1 MGKAI
6 QPIKHIIMVTDK
18 KGNIKLYRTLKD
30 ALKKV
35 RVRIEGVKY
44 VYHSIAR
51 YIKLNGKYEG
61 IKYTIERRPIYG
73 KYNKE

>member
-1 MGKAI
+1 MGN
-6 QPIKHIIMVTDK
+6 PIHPIRNIIMVTDK

-35 RVRIEGVKY
+35 RIRIKGIKH
-44 VYHSIAR
+44 VYNSIAR